1 MPNTVPDTNEPV
13 SIEVGADAFRYRV
26 ASRWPT
32 LPADMNLVEVTAV
45 ATDSR
50 GRVFVFNRGS
60 HPVAIFSAEGDF
72 IASWGAGLFARP
84 HGITIGPDDAVYC
97 VDDLDHTVKKF
108 SLDGRLILKLGTSGQ
123 FSDTGA
129 TTVDFRNIQRAGPPF
144 NFPTNLAI
152 SPNGD
157 LYVADGY
164 GNARI
169 HRFTS
174 DGTLVMSWGE
184 PGSGPGQF
192 HVPHGIAIDRRGTVY
207 VADRE
212 NSRLQLF
219 TADGEFLTEWTDI
232 ARPCQVFID
241 DNSNVYVAELG
252 YRAGMWPGTHPPAP
266 TATGGRLSIFDLH
279 GKLLARWGGGENP
292 CAAGDFF
299 APHDVWVDSH
309 GDIYVSEVTM
319 SAGGNRGLV
328 DPHCHCV
335 QKFIRLPETEVS

>member
-1 MPNTVPDTNEPV
+1 MSNTIPDTNERAAV
-13 SIEVGADAFRYRV
+13 VVGSGAFRYQV
-26 ASRWPT
+26 ASIWPT
-32 LPADMNLVEVTAV
+32 LPADMDLIEVTAV
-45 ATDSR
+45 STDSR
-50 GRVFVFNRGS
+50 GRVYVFNRGI

-72 IASWGAGLFARP
+72 VSSWGEGLFTRP
-84 HGITIGPDDAVYC
+84 HGITIGHEDAVYC

-108 SLDGRLILKLGTSGQ
+108 TSDGRLTRKLGTSGQ
-123 FSDTGA
+123 SSDTGA
-129 TTVDFRNIQRAGPPF
+129 TTVDFRNIRHAGPPF

-169 HRFTS
+169 HRFS
-174 DGTLVMSWGE
+174 PDGKLLMSWGE

-192 HVPHGIAIDRRGTVY
+192 HVPHGIAIDRQGTVY

-212 NSRLQLF
+212 NSRIQLF
-219 TADGEFLTEWTDI
+219 SSEGEFLTEWTDI

-241 DNSNVYVAELG
+241 EDSIVYVAELG
-252 YRAGMWPGTHPPAP
+252 YRAGMWPGTYPPTPA
-266 TATGGRLSIFDLH
+266 ATGGQISIFDTH
-279 GKLLARWGGGENP
+279 GQLLARWGGGDTP
-292 CAAGDFF
+292 CAPGDFF
-299 APHDVWVDSH
+299 APHDVWVDSR

-328 DPHCHCV
+328 DPHCHSI
-335 QKFIRLPETEVS
+335 QKFIRLPEVDAL